1 MTPDVLLVFGILAA
15 TIVLF
20 VSDRLRLDLVA
31 MLALL
36 ALLLTGILTPA
47 EALAGFS
54 DPIVLIIAGLFVVG
68 SGLFQTG
75 VADLLGHGLA
85 RIAGDNET
93 RLIVVIMVAVAL
105 LSAFISSTGTVA
117 VLLPAVV
124 SLALS
129 ARINPAK
136 LLIPL
141 AYGALLGGM
150 LTLIGTPP
158 NIVVNN
164 QLRSAGLEPF
174 SFFAFTPVGMVML
187 VLSIGFMLAVGRRWL
202 PDRARQIG
210 ATDSAAPA
218 PTKRDLL
225 TTYQLADNLFRVRVR
240 RGSPFVGQTLAQ
252 TQLRTHYRVNVL
264 EVHPSTAGTRR
275 AHKRRATVNGAPRP
289 VAADTQLNLDD
300 VLYVNGRADDVT
312 RLAQEQVLGI
322 VPNTANGDDL
332 LSGELGVVEALLTP
346 RSRLIGRTLSDTYF
360 RSTYGVTVL
369 AILRGGQPVEGLTAQ
384 TELRF
389 GDTLLAQ
396 GTWEQIARLR
406 EERDQFV
413 VIGQQRAL
421 TASHYDARRGPLAVA
436 IMLGMLVLITLSIV
450 PTVTAVLVAA
460 VAMVL
465 SRCITIEDVYRTMN
479 WESVVLIAGMLPMAT
494 ALEKTGG
501 IQLIAAALTSS
512 LGGIGPLAMMAGL
525 FLLTSVFS
533 QFISNTATTV
543 LMAPIA
549 IQAAAALD
557 LSPYSL
563 LMAVAVAASTAFAT
577 PIASPVNTLVL
588 GPGGYRFS
596 DFARVGV
603 PLQVLLLIASLVV
616 IPLLF
621 PF

>member
-1 MTPDVLLVFGILAA
+1 MTPDVLIVFGILAA
-15 TIVLF
+15 TIALF
-20 VSDRLRLDLVA
+20 ISDRLRLDLVA
-31 MLALL
+31 VLALL

-68 SGLFQTG
+68 GGLFQTG
-75 VADLLGHGLA
+75 VADIIGKWLA
-85 RIAGDNET
+85 WLAGDNET
-93 RLIVVIMVAVAL
+93 RLVVVIMVAVAL

-129 ARINPAK
+129 AQISPAK

-141 AYGALLGGM
+141 AYGSLLGGM

-158 NIVVNN
+158 NIVVSN

-187 VLSIGFMLAVGRRWL
+187 VLSVGFMLVVGRRWL
-202 PDRARQIG
+202 PERARQVG
-210 ATDSAAPA
+210 ATDSAASA
-218 PTKRDLL
+218 PTLPDLL
-225 TTYQLADNLFRVRVR
+225 AAYQLPDNLFRVRVR
-240 RGSPFVGQTLAQ
+240 RGSPFVGQTLGE
-252 TQLRTHYRVNVL
+252 TQLRTRYRVNVL
-264 EVHPSTAGTRR
+264 EVHADVAESTR
-275 AHKRRATVNGAPRP
+275 KRRAAANGAPRP
-289 VAADTQLNLDD
+289 VTADTRLNIDD
-300 VLYVNGRADDVT
+300 VLHVKGRADDVT

-322 VPNTANGDDL
+322 VPNTANGNDL
-332 LSGELGVVEALLTP
+332 LSGELGVVEVLLTP
-346 RSRLIGRTLSDTYF
+346 RSRLIGRTLRETHF
-360 RSTYGVTVL
+360 RATYGVIVL
-369 AILRGGQPVEGLTAQ
+369 AILRGGQPVEGPTSQ

-389 GDTLLAQ
+389 GDTLLVY

-406 EERDQFV
+406 DERDHFV

-421 TASHYDARRGPLAVA
+421 TTSHYDARRGPRALA
-436 IMLGMLVLITLSIV
+436 IMLAMLVLITLQIV
-450 PTVTAVLVAA
+450 PPVTAVLIAA
-460 VAMVL
+460 AAMVL
-465 SRCITIEDVYRTMN
+465 SRCMTMEDVYRTMN

-501 IQLIAAALTSS
+501 IQLIAGTLTSS
-512 LGGIGPLAMMAGL
+512 LGGVGPLAVMAGL
-525 FLLTSVFS
+525 FLLTSLFS
-533 QFISNTATTV
+533 LFISNTATTV

-549 IQAAAALD
+549 LQAAATLD
-557 LSPYSL
+557 LSPYGL

-596 DFARVGV
+596 DFAKVGV
-603 PLQVLLLIASLVV
+603 PLQLLLMIASLVV